1 MAIVNRR
8 HTVLGA
14 GATVFFCSSFQN
26 AQASSTDYSETIT
39 IDGVPYRIVD
49 IRLFDEKVTDKAN
62 VNHAR
67 SRLQN
72 LLSDR
77 EYAVREIMD
86 ENRWGEKRIDID
98 FNGTDES
105 AAALLVREGLAF
117 VSPRSDRHEDIKRFL
132 ALEAAAIAERR
143 GCWQLK
149 ESGPVRV
156 DETNQL
162 IGRFKVIDGM
172 PRQATVRKGRFYLNF
187 GEDYR
192 TDFTVSAR
200 ASHYKRWAKNGLDL
214 ATMANMLIRVR
225 GHLVWINGP
234 SIELTHPLQI
244 SPL

>member
-1 MAIVNRR
+1 MNRR

-26 AQASSTDYSETIT
+26 AQASSTDYSETLT
-39 IDGVPYRIVD
+39 IDGVPYRLAD
-49 IRLFDEKVTDKAN
+49 IRFFGEKASEKVN

-67 SRLQN
+67 TRLQN

-77 EYAVREIMD
+77 DYAVREIMD

-98 FNGTDES
+98 FIGTDDS
-105 AAALLVREGLAF
+105 AAALLVREGLAI
-117 VSPRSDRHEDIKRFL
+117 VSPRSDRHEDIERFL
-132 ALEAAAIAERR
+132 VLEAAAIAERR

-172 PRQATVRKGRFYLNF
+172 PRQATERKGRFLSKF
-187 GEDYR
+187 WR
-192 TDFTVSAR
+192 
-200 ASHYKRWAKNGLDL
+200 GLS
-214 ATMANMLIRVR
+214 NRFY
-225 GHLVWINGP
+225 
-234 SIELTHPLQI
+234 SICAGKSL
-244 SPL
+244 